1 LCGQTYKIQKMKD
14 LELIKL
20 YCYLCDCYTKELCW
34 YCQRFSPNSLP
45 NNKKITDEEI
55 LCIYFYCRIH
65 ENRHSKKDIHDFANR
80 FMKNWFPNLP
90 NYANF
95 NVRLN
100 QLHSSILGIL
110 PILLQFIEN
119 ECIIKNIQED
129 IMLIDAFPIM
139 LCSGKRNGKIATQI
153 ADKTF
158 CATKSVW
165 YYGVKMHTVAKR
177 VTKKLPLIDFI
188 SITKASENDL
198 TAVKPILNNLVDKAI
213 FADKAYCDI
222 PLNIQ
227 LMKEQ
232 NTYIYTPV
240 KLVKGESEQTRH
252 FKKAADD
259 LFSTAVSKVR
269 QPIEALFN
277 WINELTGLQNA
288 SKIRATNGLFVHIF
302 GAIAVCLF
310 KIISF

>member
-1 LCGQTYKIQKMKD
+1 MKS

-20 YCYLCDCYTKELCW
+20 YFYLCDCYTTELCW
-34 YCQRFSPNSLP
+34 YFQRFSPNTSP
-45 NNKKITDEEI
+45 NNQKITDEEV

-65 ENRHSKKDIHDFANR
+65 ENKHSKKDIHDFANR
-80 FMKNWFPNLP
+80 YMQSWFPNLP

-100 QLHSSILGIL
+100 QLQAVILGIL

-119 ECIIKNIQED
+119 QHIVKNIQED
-129 IMLIDAFPIM
+129 ILLIDAFPIM
-139 LCSGKRNGKIATQI
+139 LCSGKRNGKVATQI
-153 ADKTF
+153 ADKTY
-158 CATKSVW
+158 CASKNAW

-177 VTKKLPLIDFI
+177 VTKKLPFIDFI

-198 TAVKPILNNLVDKAI
+198 IAVKPILHKLVNKSI
-213 FADKAYCDI
+213 FADKAYSDI

-240 KLVKGESEQTRH
+240 KLVKGESEQIRQ

-259 LFSTAVSKVR
+259 LFSTAVSTVR

-288 SKIRATNGLFVHIF
+288 SKIRATNGLLVHIF

-310 KIISF
+310 KIMNF